1 MNYGQLYASYKKYF
15 ETQEWDDNFLFT
27 LKAFKNWTT
36 LDWLLVQN
44 QEIADGDKEL
54 CDTIVNSLSQQ
65 IPPQYILGW
74 AEFYGLK
81 LKVDKRVLIPRIE
94 TEELVDLLLSENQVE
109 NLKVLDVGTGSG
121 AIALALKSNQPSW
134 QLTAIDVSEDALV
147 IAKEN
152 AQVNQLDVTFL
163 QSDVYSEIIDRYDI
177 IVSNPPYISYEDKD
191 EVAENV
197 LVSEPH
203 LALFAEKDGYAIYE
217 KLVCGAK
224 SVLKENGKLYFEIGY
239 KQGQEIKDLLKRYFP
254 NARVRVIKDQF
265 DKDRMVVMTND

>member
-1 MNYGQLYASYKKYF
+1 MNYGQLYASYKKHF
-15 ETQEWDDNFLFT
+15 ETQEWEDNFLYT

-44 QEIADGDKEL
+44 QEVADGDKDL
-54 CDTIVNSLSQQ
+54 CDHIVDLLSQQ

-81 LKVDKRVLIPRIE
+81 LKVDERVLIPRIE

-121 AIALALKSNQPSW
+121 AIALAIKSNKSTW
-134 QLTAIDVSEDALV
+134 DLTALDISEDALAL
-147 IAKEN
+147 AKEN
-152 AQVNQLDVTFL
+152 AQVNQLDITFL
-163 QSDVYSEIIDRYDI
+163 QSDVYSEITDRYDI
-177 IVSNPPYISYEDKD
+177 VVSNPPYIAFEDKH

-197 LVSEPH
+197 LASEPH

-217 KLVCGAK
+217 KLIKGAK
-224 SVLKENGKLYFEIGY
+224 TVLKENGKLYLEIGY
-239 KQGQEIKDLLKRYFP
+239 KQGSQIKSLFKQYFP

-265 DKDRMVVMTND
+265 NKDRMVVMTND